1 MMATEPA
8 GFQAQFRE
16 FIFYVGATLQL
27 FYWLALPVI
36 AIWAVLI
43 FKRAADAYIASL
55 SGSKIPVVASPK
67 PSASASSADSPAED
81 NWRFDED
88 DDESKPEPSA
98 KKKPI
103 KIEKFVD

>member
-1 MMATEPA
+1 MMATGPV
-8 GFQAQFRE
+8 GFQAQFQE
-16 FIFYVGATLQL
+16 FVFYVGAVLQL
-27 FYWLALPVI
+27 LFWLILPLV

-55 SGSKIPVVASPK
+55 SGGKVSVVASSK
-67 PSASASSADSPAED
+67 PSASASSADSPVE
-81 NWRFDED
+81 NEWNFDD
-88 DDESKPEPSA
+88 DDESRPEPSA